1 MKKISIIALF
11 LVLLGICG
19 YFLFDYLGGNRPV
32 ELSLEA
38 KSPETLTGKTF
49 RGTPMNKGLEAVFQT
64 IQGTQKL
71 HPGTSLHTIYYV
83 EPAGKLDTLE
93 VFVGINLPFGTQDLE
108 IKKFTETRYILA
120 KVTGSKWVMPGP
132 ETIKEKIQAYA
143 EANKLTLSG
152 YYIDKIVSETEV
164 HVLAPVR

>member
-1 MKKISIIALF
+1 MKKIIGIAVF
-11 LVLLGICG
+11 LVALSLGA
-19 YFLFDYLGGNRPV
+19 YLTFDYLGGNRPV
-32 ELSLEA
+32 ELSLET
-38 KSPETLTGKTF
+38 KSPDALSGQTF
-49 RGTPMNKGLEAVFQT
+49 RGIPVNKGLEQLFEK
-64 IQGTQKL
+64 IQSTQKL
-71 HPGTSLHTIYYV
+71 HPGAKLHTIYYT

-108 IKKFTETRYILA
+108 VKNFSETRYILA

-132 ETIKEKIQAYA
+132 ETIKEKIQSYA

-164 HVLAPVR
+164 HVIAPVR

>member
-1 MKKISIIALF
+1 MKKIGIIALF
-11 LVLLGICG
+11 LVLLGIGG

-32 ELSLEA
+32 KLSLEA
-38 KSPETLTGKTF
+38 KSPDTLTGKTF
-49 RGTPMNKGLEAVFQT
+49 RGTPMNKGLEEVFQT

-108 IKKFTETRYILA
+108 VKNFSETRYILA
-120 KVTGSKWVMPGP
+120 KVTGNKWVMPGP
-132 ETIKEKIQAYA
+132 ETIKEKIQTYA
-143 EANKLTLSG
+143 EANQLTLSG
-152 YYIDKIVSETEV
+152 YFIDKIVSETEV

>member
-11 LVLLGICG
+11 LAILGIGG

-38 KSPETLTGKTF
+38 KSPDTLTGKTF
-49 RGTPMNKGLEAVFQT
+49 RGTPMNKGLEEVFQT

-71 HPGTSLHTIYYV
+71 NPGTSLHTIYYV

-108 IKKFTETRYILA
+108 IKKFTETQYILA
-120 KVTGSKWVMPGP
+120 KVTGSKLVMPGP
-132 ETIKEKIQAYA
+132 DTIKEKIQDYA

-152 YYIDKIVSETEV
+152 YFIDKIVSETEV

>member
-1 MKKISIIALF
+1 MKKIIGIALF
-11 LVLLGICG
+11 LVALGIG
-19 YFLFDYLGGNRPV
+19 AYLTFDYLGGNRPV

-38 KSPETLTGKTF
+38 KSPDTLTGQTF
-49 RGTPMNKGLEAVFQT
+49 RGIPVNKGLEQLFEK
-64 IQGTQKL
+64 IQSTQKM
-71 HPGTSLHTIYYV
+71 HPGAKLHTIYYT

-108 IKKFTETRYILA
+108 VKNFSETRYILA

-164 HVLAPVR
+164 HVIAPVR

>member
-38 KSPETLTGKTF
+38 KSPDTLTGKTF

-93 VFVGINLPFGTQDLE
+93 VFVGINLPFGNQDLE